1 MKVVDAVWEKRNLG
15 VNTQEITIL
24 ASDSIEEVEKTLK
37 TLSAEYQVVKIPTGN
52 TKVMWKLED
61 MGFRYIE
68 TIVHVENSLK
78 NLELKGIPKRIN
90 DELTYELMNQKDR
103 NQMFEEIRK
112 GMFKTDRVALDSNF
126 SLQQANNRYIG
137 WISDEIE
144 KGTEVFKYIY
154 HNQTIGFFTFKEIA
168 RGVYYPFLA
177 GIYKQYQN
185 SPVGMIYLYKPLEEA
200 KKRDA
205 KFVSTYISMNNSNA
219 VRLHVQFGFE
229 FKNIINVYV
238 KHC

>member
-185 SPVGMIYLYKPLEEA
+185 FQDQYCLINHYSYVSSKLFILKNFIISEFPKVFPDLHLNKILSLSFRLRFPLP
-200 KKRDA
+200 
-205 KFVSTYISMNNSNA
+205 
-219 VRLHVQFGFE
+219 
-229 FKNIINVYV
+229 
-238 KHC
+238 